1 LGLLNSFC
9 IVTWL
14 FLHWSLLLLHCYL
27 GLFALLLGLLVL
39 LFNSSRVVVTQFVVL
54 LLVFLVL
61 LFIFLALLFGSFYC
75 CSTFF
80 ILLLQLSCCYLVPLI
95 FVWLFQAWAPL
106 VPMCAT
112 CFLLCCH
119 SAFLVII

>member
-1 LGLLNSFC
+1 LSFFGLAQ
-9 IVTWL
+9 
-14 FLHWSLLLLHCYL
+14 FLLYCYL
-27 GLFALLLGLLVL
+27 ALLALKFAPFALLLGLLVL
-39 LFNSSRVVVTQFVVL
+39 LLNSSCVVVTQFVVL
-54 LLVFLVL
+54 LLV
-61 LFIFLALLFGSFYC
+61 FLALLFGSFYC
-75 CSTFF
+75 CSTFL
-80 ILLLQLSCCYLVPLI
+80 ILLLQLSSCYLVPLI